1 MNDFRCEC
9 MDHMIIIYKAVI
21 INVSNHSTL
30 QSVGEGRRFPTRHGG
45 NLRTPRHR
53 LALSESQFPY
63 TGITF
68 SINVWAEFLEAAY

>member
-1 MNDFRCEC
+1 MNDIRSEC
-9 MDHMIIIYKAVI
+9 MDHLIVIYKEVI

-30 QSVGEGRRFPTRHGG
+30 ESVGEGRG
-45 NLRTPRHR
+45 NLHTPRRR
-53 LALSESQFPY
+53 LALSESKVPY